1 MIRDK
6 RVGKLLDLSILGKEV
21 ESLLGSFGFE
31 KRPGKGSHVVWFKKG
46 FQPII
51 LARHGKEFKK
61 GYLRQIIKV
70 LKAGGLLNEKE

>member
-1 MIRDK
+1 M
-6 RVGKLLDLSILGKEV
+6 LDLSIHGREA
-21 ESLLGSFGFE
+21 ESLLESLGFE
-31 KRPGKGSHVVWFKKG
+31 KRQGKGSHVVWFQKG

-70 LKAGGLLNEKE
+70 LKNGGLLIEKEEK